1 MAIYDVPIGE
11 LITKTAEE
19 LKSVKELA
27 PPEWSSFAKTSHG
40 KTRPPV
46 NPDWWYV
53 RAASIL
59 RKVAIRG
66 PIGTSKLR
74 TLYGGR
80 KRRGYKQQ
88 HFVRASGSVIRTL
101 LKQLD
106 AAGLTKTETKKLRRG
121 RLLTP
126 QGMALLDK
134 VSVGIMK
141 QKNIVLLPKK
151 KEDVKPIKKKAVKK
165 AKKAKKVAKAPKEK
179 PAPKEESKEEPK
191 AEAKEAPKAKEEKDG
206 KK

>member
-11 LITKTAEE
+11 LLTKTAEE
-19 LKSVKELA
+19 LKSVKELT
-27 PPEWSSFAKTSHG
+27 PPEWSVFAKTG
-40 KTRPPV
+40 QNKTRPPM

-88 HFVRASGSVIRTL
+88 HFVRASGSVIRAI

-106 AAGLTKTETKKLRRG
+106 AAGLTKTEAKKIRRG
-121 RLLTP
+121 RELTP

-141 QKNIVLLPKK
+141 QKNIVLPPKK
-151 KEDVKPIKKKAVKK
+151 KDDVKPIKKKA
-165 AKKAKKVAKAPKEK
+165 AKKAKKTKKI
-179 PAPKEESKEEPK
+179 
-191 AEAKEAPKAKEEKDG
+191 AKEAPKEPKPAAKPKAEPKAEPKEEKDG
-206 KK
+206 KA